1 MTSLEH
7 KQVKK
12 SRQKDSPVACPL
24 AGTGWEATHNSR
36 WNMRYRASITHSIS
50 RGLMA
55 IALHFILFIYH
66 AGFCRTGERIVAQ
79 AGVLINAAFSR
90 VGAEGVY
97 KNWPQS

>member
-1 MTSLEH
+1 
-7 KQVKK
+7 
-12 SRQKDSPVACPL
+12 
-24 AGTGWEATHNSR
+24 
-36 WNMRYRASITHSIS
+36 
-50 RGLMA
+50 MA